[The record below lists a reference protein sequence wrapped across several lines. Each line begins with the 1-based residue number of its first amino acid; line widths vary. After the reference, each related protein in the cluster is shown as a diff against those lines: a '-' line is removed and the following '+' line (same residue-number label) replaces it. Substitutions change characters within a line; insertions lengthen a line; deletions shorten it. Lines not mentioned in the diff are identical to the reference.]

1 MMNGVQLKQMKRHHV
16 VVNLTFFGDNMS
28 SCSQLYK
35 TTPEAGERIAKVFR
49 EQYSVSGIFSNFP
62 KTEVKGYVDYE
73 IDPYQPGILF
83 MSPEMVKSI
92 CG

>member
-1 MMNGVQLKQMKRHHV
+1 MNGVQANPMERLHA

-35 TTPEAGERIAKVFR
+35 TTPEAAERINKVFK
-49 EQYSVSGIFSNFP
+49 EKYSVSGVFSNFP

-83 MSPEMVKSI
+83 MSPEMVTRI
-92 CG
+92 CDN